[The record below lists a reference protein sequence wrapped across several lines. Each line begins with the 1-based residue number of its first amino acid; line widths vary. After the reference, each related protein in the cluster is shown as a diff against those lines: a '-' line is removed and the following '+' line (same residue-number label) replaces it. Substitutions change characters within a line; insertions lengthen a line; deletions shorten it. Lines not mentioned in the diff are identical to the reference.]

1 MKDKKTEFRIFTI
14 TQWKKEE
21 KYLTDMHAK
30 GWKFERVGFLGVYHF
45 TRCEP
50 EDVVYQLDYNE
61 DSEKNREQYVQMF
74 ADCGWEYIQNF
85 VGYSYFRKP
94 AAQMTG
100 EREEIFSD
108 NASRADMIRRVFDG
122 RGVALLV
129 AFALLIVPQLVDAIR
144 DGDTVLIALFGVL
157 LALYIAIFAWFAW
170 QIVRLKRDS

>member
-1 MKDKKTEFRIFTI
+1 MKDKKTELRFFGIP
-14 TQWKKEE
+14 QWKEEE

-30 GWKFERVGFLGVYHF
+30 GWKLEHAVFPGVYHF

-61 DSEKNREQYVQMF
+61 DSEKNREQYVQVF
-74 ADCGWEYIQNF
+74 ADCGWEYVQNF

-94 AAQMTG
+94 AAQMNG

-108 NASRADMIRRVFDG
+108 NASRADMIRRVFGG

-129 AFALLIVPQLVDAIR
+129 CFVLLIVPQLVDAIR
-144 DGDTVLIALFGVL
+144 DGSAVRVGLFGAL
-157 LALYIAIFAWFAW
+157 MALYIAIFAWFAW
-170 QIVRLKRDS
+170 HSCG